1 MYNVQYFTQWE
12 AALRE
17 KVLATLP
24 APPDCFSA
32 TYLPALKSVDEAY
45 QAVEQAKRNV
55 DRLEKL
61 KQQAAAAAAAT
72 TAATT
77 AAAASPSGAPQ
88 GGPAFDE
95 AELTGAKT
103 SQEGAQRTLDDSIAA
118 CEAAGFQILDE
129 LDQSLCSASFD
140 DTDLITYV
148 TLKTV
153 GAKKWAEW
161 CAKGET
167 EAAMITSTL
176 FDASVLRSFH
186 GAGGGPRANNWLKAI
201 EIHSQLHPSSRQ
213 HPVLRR
219 LALAV
224 ALELAGDIPVKVVQ
238 HDLDPLERYLH
249 YEKAYLEGELDPV
262 FEQLSAWEL
271 RMVIDSDASEEEL
284 ALARQGLRN
293 YRPDHVLTDDP
304 QWRYCRI
311 VRTDVG
317 YTQPDW
323 YKPKRSYD
331 QILSGGGKCG
341 PRAWYGRFICKAFGV
356 PTWGCKQP
364 GHAAMARWTSNGW
377 QTCLGGGLRVSNW
390 ENKTG
395 PFFNAEMKALYAV
408 RSEDAYLRRIWRLWM
423 VGNAIDAIG
432 EHSRDL
438 LGRAIPSAR
447 CPWKSLALLQMQRLA
462 ARAPSLEPLYPRT
475 HQVETILEK
484 TLSAPA
490 ANEQILNDTRHGVTV
505 VPATCAS
512 NKARCTDMPCFEGGK
527 QLLLGENNAEVEYA
541 LQPHHLKA
549 GAASYR
555 LTIRVCTVHRNEDS
569 ATVSFTT
576 SSGGGSAAATQ
587 TFSVAIPYTSGM
599 WQDTDPVLVT
609 LAPDSGAVVKLVR
622 GSRKYAISIRSLQLT
637 AVA

>member
-1 MYNVQYFTQWE
+1 MYNVQYFTEWE
-12 AALRE
+12 ATLRE

-24 APPDCFSA
+24 SPSGFSA
-32 TYLPALKSVDEAY
+32 AYLPALKAVDDAY
-45 QAVEQAKRNV
+45 ASLEQAKRNV

-61 KQQAAAAAAAT
+61 KQQAVAAEKAAAAAA
-72 TAATT
+72 
-77 AAAASPSGAPQ
+77 AAASGAPVD
-88 GGPAFDE
+88 GPTTFDE
-95 AELTGAKT
+95 AELNGAKAAVE
-103 SQEGAQRTLDDSIAA
+103 SAQKKFEDSNAA
-118 CEAAGFQILDE
+118 CQAAGYQILDE
-129 LDQSLCSASFD
+129 LDLALCSTGYD
-140 DTDLITYV
+140 DADLITYV

-167 EAAMITSTL
+167 EAAMITATL
-176 FDASVLRSFH
+176 FDANVLRSFY

-201 EIHSQLHPSSRQ
+201 EIHAQLHPSSRD

-219 LALAV
+219 MALAV

-238 HDLDPLERYLH
+238 HDLDPLDRYLH
-249 YEKAYLEGELDPV
+249 YEKAYLDGELDPV

-271 RMVIDSDASEEEL
+271 RMAIDSDASHEEL
-284 ALARQGLRN
+284 SWARQCLRN

-317 YTQPDW
+317 YNRPDW

-331 QILSGGGKCG
+331 QILSGGGQCG
-341 PRAWYGRFICKAFGV
+341 PRAWYGRFICKAFGI

-364 GHAAMARWTSNGW
+364 GHAAMARWTTQGW
-377 QTCLGGGLRVSNW
+377 QTCLGGGMRVSNW
-390 ENKTG
+390 ESKTG

-408 RSEDAYLRRIWRLWM
+408 RSEDAYLRQVLRLWM
-423 VGNAIDAIG
+423 VGNAVDGG

-438 LGRAIPSAR
+438 LGRAVPSAH
-447 CPWKSLALLQMQRLA
+447 CPWKSLAFLQMQRLA
-462 ARAPSLEPLYPRT
+462 ALTPSLEPLYPRT
-475 HQVETILEK
+475 NQVETILEK
-484 TLSAPA
+484 ALKAPA
-490 ANEQILNDTRHGVTV
+490 VNEQILNDARHGVTV
-505 VPATCAS
+505 IPATCAS
-512 NKARCTDMPCFEGGK
+512 NKARCTYLPCLEGGK

-541 LQPHHLKA
+541 LQPHHLTA

-555 LTIRVCTVHRNEDS
+555 LTIRVCTVHRNEDPVAVSIASSGS
-569 ATVSFTT
+569 ATHTC
-576 SSGGGSAAATQ
+576 
-587 TFSVAIPYTSGM
+587 SVAIPYTSGM

-609 LAPDSGAVVKLVR
+609 VAPESAGAVVVKLVR
-622 GSRKYAISIRSLQLT
+622 GSRKYAISIRSLQLS